1 MYYSLQFF
9 CIQGILHIMKIVAQ
23 NRRARFDY
31 QIDDTVLA
39 GLILTGQEVKS
50 CRMSHVDLA
59 GSYVS
64 FLKDQ
69 PIIKHLKIQ
78 PYPFASQLDGYDPGQ
93 DRRLLLNKNEIA
105 KLQSF
110 ADTRGVTIVP
120 LEVQAG
126 KTIKVLIG
134 IARGRKNI
142 DKRQLIKDRDVQK
155 RMKKGEDV

>member
-1 MYYSLQFF
+1 MTV
-9 CIQGILHIMKIVAQ
+9 KTVAQ

-31 QIDDTVLA
+31 QITETVLA

-64 FLKDQ
+64 FLNGK
-69 PIIKHLKIQ
+69 PTIKHLKIQ
-78 PYPFASQLDGYDPGQ
+78 PYPFASQLEGYDPGQ
-93 DRRLLLNKNEIA
+93 DRTLLLNKNEIA
-105 KLQSF
+105 KLES
-110 ADTRGVTIVP
+110 AASARGVTIVP

-134 IARGRKNI
+134 IATGRKTI
-142 DKRQLIKDRDVQK
+142 DKRQVIKERDMK
-155 RMKKGEDV
+155 KKLKKGEEV

>member
-1 MYYSLQFF
+1 M
-9 CIQGILHIMKIVAQ
+9 MKIVAQ

-64 FLKDQ
+64 FLGGK
-69 PIIKHLKIQ
+69 PLIKHLKIQ
-78 PYPFASQLDGYDPGQ
+78 PYPFASQLDGYDPGR
-93 DRRLLLNKNEIA
+93 DRFLLLNKSEIA
-105 KLQSF
+105 KLES
-110 ADTRGVTIVP
+110 AAAGRGVTIVP

-134 IARGRKNI
+134 IAHGRKTI
-142 DKRQLIKDRDVQK
+142 DKRQVIKDRD
-155 RMKKGEDV
+155 MKKKLHKGEEV